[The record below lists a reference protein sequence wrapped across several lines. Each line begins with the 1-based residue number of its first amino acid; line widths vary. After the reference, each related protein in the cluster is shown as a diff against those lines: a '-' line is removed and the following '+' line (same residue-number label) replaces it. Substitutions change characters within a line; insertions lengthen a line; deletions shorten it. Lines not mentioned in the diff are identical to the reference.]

1 MMYRVVFMGTP
12 EFSVPILDA
21 LINESN
27 VDVIAVVTQPDRKVG
42 RKKLVTPPPVKKKAL
57 DYDIPVFQPEKL
69 SGSQEMKDILALN
82 PDLLVT
88 AAYGQYVPT
97 TLLNAPRFKA
107 INVHASLLPKYRGAA
122 PIHYALINGE
132 KETGVTIMYMVKQ
145 MDAGDIIS
153 QRTLPIEED
162 DNVGTLFEKLSLLG
176 RDLLIDTLP
185 GLFEGTITPIKQNE
199 ADVTLSPMIK
209 PEEEQIQWDKQAT
222 VIANQI
228 RGMNPFPG
236 AYTTLNGERFK
247 LWEAKVTEQKT
258 DELPGTIIQL
268 DKKNLVVACGN
279 GTALS
284 LKVVQPFGK
293 AKMPVETFLSGALN
307 YLEEGMHFAESSE

>member
-1 MMYRVVFMGTP
+1 MYKVVFMGTP
-12 EFSVPILDA
+12 DFSVPILDA
-21 LINESN
+21 LINESY

-42 RKKLVTPPPVKKKAL
+42 RKKIVTPPPVKKKAR

-82 PDLLVT
+82 PDLIVT

-153 QRTLPIEED
+153 QRSLPIEED
-162 DNVGTLFEKLSLLG
+162 DNVGTLFDKLSLLG

-185 GLFEGTITPIKQNE
+185 GLFEGTITPKTQNE

-209 PEEEQIQWDKQAT
+209 PEEEEIQWDKTAT
-222 VIANQI
+222 AIANQI

-247 LWEAKVTEQKT
+247 LWEAKVTEHKT
-258 DELPGTIIQL
+258 NERPGTIIQL

-284 LKVVQPFGK
+284 LKLVQPFGK
-293 AKMPVETFLSGALN
+293 ARMPVESFLSGALN
-307 YLEEGMHFAESSE
+307 YLEEGMQFAKSSE